1 MLRGYVL
8 HSRRSAA
15 STQEKA
21 LSEAGVTVVYVEGKN
36 QMTFNDLFRSLRP
49 GDGLA
54 VMRLSDLAND
64 RRELQRRVKATH
76 DKGCYIHEQS
86 TGRDSRKPTQLAE
99 MIFEATDRL
108 AQVRKGH
115 SPKKAREFGSRGGRP
130 GFEWTDAQRAM
141 IEKHWYDMRHPLNS
155 DAVAAINEELK
166 PAKRKVNVHY
176 VWRMMQKKYGDEKA
190 GSGRQTGPRRKIV
203 TKRRRRT

>member
-15 STQEKA
+15 SAQEKA
-21 LSEAGVTVVYVEGKN
+21 LREAGVEAIYIEGK
-36 QMTFNDLFRSLRP
+36 MGDLSACIRSLRD

-54 VMRLSDLAND
+54 VHKLSDLAND
-64 RRELQRRVKATH
+64 RATLRKTIKAVH
-76 DKGCYIHEQS
+76 DKGAHVFEVGTKRRS
-86 TGRDSRKPTQLAE
+86 DNPGELAE
-99 MIFEATDRL
+99 MIFEATDKL

-115 SPKKAREFGSRGGRP
+115 SSKKAREFGSRGGRP
-130 GFEWTDAQRAM
+130 GFEWTDPQRAM
-141 IEKHWYDMRHPLNS
+141 IERHWYDMRHKTNA
-155 DAVAAINEELK
+155 DAIAAINEELK
-166 PAKRKVNVHY
+166 PAKRKVNAHY

-203 TKRRRRT
+203 TKRKRKS